1 MFKFASKA
9 TRLGVASFLVLLPI
23 ALLAAPL
30 KKSRESYPEI
40 IQKAQNLILQ
50 KNRPQALEVLTAG
63 LKNEKPNS
71 VAFKELKKSLND
83 MSRVFISEKSQQAY
97 EFSLSLKR
105 TDPPQAIAK
114 INDALRAEPENLTL
128 LLEAARQNLIKG
140 ECKSALEMA
149 QKVQK
154 INLWDDELAL
164 VLAQSKI
171 CLNDFVG
178 YINTKEGVQITNSI
192 PWLSLEIER
201 NIKEKNLM
209 KAKEALNQLIKIDK
223 NYPEQEY
230 WAWKIDIEQ
239 KVTNIDS
246 AQDYKTECQNMTGV
260 IYRRFILDPRLCTR
274 VSEVEAFLKSQTQNP

>member
-1 MFKFASKA
+1 MFRHLSKA
-9 TRLGVASFLVLLPI
+9 TRFGVASFLVFLPI
-23 ALLAAPL
+23 VLLAAPL
-30 KKSRESYPEI
+30 KKGRESYPEI

-50 KNRPQALEVLTAG
+50 KNRLQALEVLSAG
-63 LKNEKPNS
+63 LKKEKPNS
-71 VAFKELKKSLND
+71 VAFKELKKSLHE
-83 MSRVFISEKSQQAY
+83 MSRMFISEKAQQAY

-105 TDPPQAIAK
+105 TDLPQAIVK

-128 LLEAARQNLIKG
+128 LLEAARQNLTKG
-140 ECKSALEMA
+140 DCKSALEIA